1 MSLGSGFRFLTA
13 LGGHIKLHCAVEVEV
28 GDLRAVKQDD
38 VLGSILG
45 GVFDPFFK
53 VMDLHALFKG
63 GGCIVLH
70 ERCVAVVLLHRGK
83 TILVEIE
90 VLAVTVT
97 MTLYDKSMSL
107 TMVLTL
113 SAPKKWEWRVRYT

>member
-38 VLGSILG
+38 VLGSIQG

-53 VMDLHALFKG
+53 VMDLHALFKCG
-63 GGCIVLH
+63 YAILN
-70 ERCVAVVLLHRGK
+70 ERFMAVVLPHK
-83 TILVEIE
+83 TQKLI
-90 VLAVTVT
+90 
-97 MTLYDKSMSL
+97 YNN
-107 TMVLTL
+107 
-113 SAPKKWEWRVRYT
+113 

>member
-38 VLGSILG
+38 VLGSIQG

-63 GGCIVLH
+63 GVHCTPREMRGG
-70 ERCVAVVLLHRGK
+70 CVAPQGQDNTR
-83 TILVEIE
+83 
-90 VLAVTVT
+90 
-97 MTLYDKSMSL
+97 
-107 TMVLTL
+107 
-113 SAPKKWEWRVRYT
+113 RN